1 MTEKKREGLSKIIDQ
16 FRGKRV
22 LVIGDVMLDE
32 YIWGKVRRISP
43 EAPVPVVEVKE
54 KTFMAGGAGNSA
66 SNIAS
71 LGGNVKIAGVIGEDP
86 QAALFCEKLNALGVD
101 TSGLT
106 RDPDHPTITKTR
118 VIANKQHVV
127 RVDVEKREPLS
138 SDSEKSLLQTIEDQI
153 RWAQIVVISDYGK
166 HVVSEKVAQKVIQL
180 ATSEEKSVIIDPKGN
195 NYEKYKNATLIT
207 PNVMEAEM
215 VLNRDLSSESDIME
229 AGKSLNELINGKAI
243 LLTRGSEG
251 MTLFHNRGETITIP
265 AVARNLFDV
274 TGAGDTVVA
283 TLAISLAADAS
294 LEDAV
299 YLANLAAGLVVE
311 KLGTATVTC
320 DELRK
325 SILDDERG

>member
-1 MTEKKREGLSKIIDQ
+1 MTEEKREGLSQIIDQ
-16 FRGKRV
+16 FPGKRV
-22 LVIGDVMLDE
+22 LVVGDVMLDE

-66 SNIAS
+66 ANIAV
-71 LGGNVKIAGVIGEDP
+71 LGGEVKITGVIGDDP
-86 QAALFCEKLNALGVD
+86 QATLFCEKLNMLGVD

-106 RDPDHPTITKTR
+106 KDPGHSTITKTR
-118 VIANKQHVV
+118 IIANKQHVV
-127 RVDVEKREPLS
+127 RVDIEKREPLS
-138 SDSEKSLLQTIEDQI
+138 DQVEESLLQAIQEQI
-153 RWAQIVVISDYGK
+153 HWAQVVVISDYGK
-166 HVVSEKVAQKVIQL
+166 HVVSKKVAQKTIKM
-180 ATSEEKSVIIDPKGN
+180 ATAEGLPVVIDPKGN
-195 NYEKYKNATLIT
+195 NYEKYIGATVIT

-215 VLNRDLSSESDIME
+215 VLNCELNSESEILE
-229 AGKSLNELINGKAI
+229 AGKSLNQLIHGKAI

-251 MTLFHNRGETITIP
+251 MTLFHNGGETITIP

-283 TLAISLAADAS
+283 TLAICLAAGATM
-294 LEDAV
+294 EDGV

-325 SILDDERG
+325 SILDDERY